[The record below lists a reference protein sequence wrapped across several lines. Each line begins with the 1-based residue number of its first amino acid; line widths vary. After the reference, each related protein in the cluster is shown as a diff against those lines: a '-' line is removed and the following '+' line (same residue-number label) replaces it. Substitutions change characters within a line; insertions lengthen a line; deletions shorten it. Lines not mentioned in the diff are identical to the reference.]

1 MKQSRYNE
9 WLSSLC
15 TREQA
20 GMNRRRVG
28 RKEKRG
34 EGSKG
39 TGSIRTKRKRMSAEK
54 VNERKRE
61 KERKGGWKR
70 TVRRVVGKL
79 KLFPDSEWKHFVAA
93 PAVLSEFLRL
103 PLPRH
108 IALVAGYAF

>member
-1 MKQSRYNE
+1 
-9 WLSSLC
+9 
-15 TREQA
+15 
-20 GMNRRRVG
+20 MNRRRVG

-34 EGSKG
+34 KGSKG

-54 VNERKRE
+54 VNERRRKRE

-70 TVRRVVGKL
+70 MVRRVVGKL

>member
-9 WLSSLC
+9 WLSTLC

-20 GMNRRRVG
+20 GMNRRRAG
-28 RKEKRG
+28 WKG
-34 EGSKG
+34 GKG

-54 VNERKRE
+54 VNERKRKRGRE
-61 KERKGGWKR
+61 GGWKR
-70 TVRRVVGKL
+70 MVRRVVGKL

-93 PAVLSEFLRL
+93 LAVLLEFLRL

-108 IALVAGYAF
+108 